1 MEKVRKLLRSFLIRQ
16 STTTDMLIIS
26 KGTPQW
32 EYLERVAEI
41 HGHKSPAE
49 ALNTAV
55 RVWKHL
61 GQCIRGGCTFEVFDP
76 AVGTQALEFPSNA
89 QGTKNSEGAKKP
101 VLTLVVDNTE
111 FEK

>member
-1 MEKVRKLLRSFLIRQ
+1 MKKIRQLLRSFLIRQ

-61 GQCIRGGCTFEVFDP
+61 GQCMRGGCTFSVFDP
-76 AVGTQALEFPSNA
+76 TVGIQELEFPSNA
-89 QGTKNSEGAKKP
+89 YRTKNSEGAAKR